1 MLKISYEDCGDY
13 YLWLG
18 DRYETLPA
26 LSNGGP
32 VDAGTKPPVSD
43 GWTSPFL
50 GKTAEDVA
58 FFVKAAP
65 KPLNRVHFA
74 ILDPELWFKHQ
85 VLVCKVVESG
95 AQAIPCAARDVG
107 TTLVGYVRETL
118 SGKDAVIDT
127 MQLRSRPVA

>member
-1 MLKISYEDCGDY
+1 MTTPTELTEAYATQTINEMLTISYEDCGDY

-18 DRYETLPA
+18 DHYETLPA
-26 LSNGGP
+26 LPSGGP

-58 FFVKAAP
+58 SFVKAAP

-74 ILDPELWFKHQ
+74 ILDPELWLKRQ
-85 VLVCKVVESG
+85 VWVCRIVESG
-95 AQAIPCAARDVG
+95 VQAIPCAARDVG
-107 TTLVGYVRETL
+107 TTLVR
-118 SGKDAVIDT
+118 
-127 MQLRSRPVA
+127 